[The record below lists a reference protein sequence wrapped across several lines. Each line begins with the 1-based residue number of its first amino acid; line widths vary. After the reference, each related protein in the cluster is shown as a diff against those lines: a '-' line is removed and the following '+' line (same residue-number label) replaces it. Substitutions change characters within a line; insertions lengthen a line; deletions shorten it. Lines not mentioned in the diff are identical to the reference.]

1 MLGAGR
7 LQVCLAFTLGE
18 YHISKDQE
26 RGEQDKVEYSGG
38 QERGA
43 QWEVRLGGET
53 GGARQKFK

>member
-1 MLGAGR
+1 M
-7 LQVCLAFTLGE
+7 QVCLAFALGE

-53 GGARQKFK
+53 GGAHQKFK